1 MPNVMNPA
9 APTVQPR
16 RLPVAAVLTRAWS
29 ATRAAGVVLAEAF
42 AEARAMQ
49 RAAYRRYP
57 FLDS

>member
-1 MPNVMNPA
+1 M
-9 APTVQPR
+9 PTVMSRTAPIVPSR
-16 RLPVAAVLTRAWS
+16 SPVVAGAKRAWA